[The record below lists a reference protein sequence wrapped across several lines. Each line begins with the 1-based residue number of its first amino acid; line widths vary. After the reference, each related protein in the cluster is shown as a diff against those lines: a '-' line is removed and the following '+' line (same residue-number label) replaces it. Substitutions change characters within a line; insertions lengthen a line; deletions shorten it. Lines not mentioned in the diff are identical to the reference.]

1 MSRSRKTTEESPAT
15 PSSQAEG
22 EGPTEGPDGD
32 PTTTEDGHSL
42 SMADGVTVDGEAE
55 GALGRELEE
64 LNDRHLRLAAEFDN
78 FRRRSHAEM
87 GQAGTRAQASLVG
100 SILDV
105 LDDFE
110 RVATLD
116 PEQATVQSVLEGVRL
131 MEQKLRRA
139 LIGAGLEEVDPHG
152 ETFDPNAMEAM
163 MRVPADSPD
172 EDGEVAQVFQKG
184 FVFKGHLLRPARVSV
199 RVHE

>member
-15 PSSQAEG
+15 PSSQAE
-22 EGPTEGPDGD
+22 EAGPTGGPDGD

-139 LIGAGLEEVDPHG
+139 LMGAGLEEVDPHG

>member
-1 MSRSRKTTEESPAT
+1 MSRPQETTEESPVT
-15 PSSQAEG
+15 PSSQSDGTEPGGVSDGNSMATEDEHPVPMAGDPVMEG
-22 EGPTEGPDGD
+22 ED
-32 PTTTEDGHSL
+32 
-42 SMADGVTVDGEAE
+42 A
-55 GALGRELEE
+55 GALRRELDE

-78 FRRRSHAEM
+78 FRRRSQTEM
-87 GQAGTRAQASLVG
+87 SQSGTRAQANLVG
-100 SILDV
+100 GFLDV

-116 PEQATVQSVLEGVRL
+116 PEQATVQSVLEGVQL
-131 MEQKLRRA
+131 MEQKLHRA
-139 LIGAGLEEVDPHG
+139 LTGAGLELVDPRD
-152 ETFDPNAMEAM
+152 ETFDPNTMEAM